1 MRVASRVLGR
11 GALLITLY
19 SFSYHKKALVKVVQ
33 ICDLNRS
40 ERKETITLLTTEFF
54 FYYSVV
60 AKQKVLIKLTYRE
73 DKPHNRREA

>member
-19 SFSYHKKALVKVVQ
+19 SSSYHKKALVKVVQ

-40 ERKETITLLTTEFF
+40 EKKNHHSAYNRIFFVTTLW
-54 FYYSVV
+54 
-60 AKQKVLIKLTYRE
+60 
-73 DKPHNRREA
+73 

>member
-19 SFSYHKKALVKVVQ
+19 SSSYHKKALMKVVQ

-40 ERKETITLLTTEFF
+40 ERKETTTLLTTEFLF
-54 FYYSVV
+54 LLLCGSHTESFDQVD
-60 AKQKVLIKLTYRE
+60 IPRG
-73 DKPHNRREA
+73 

>member
-1 MRVASRVLGR
+1 MRVASKVLAR

-19 SFSYHKKALVKVVQ
+19 SSSYHKKALVKVVQ

-40 ERKETITLLTTEFF
+40 ERKETTTLCRTDFF

-73 DKPHNRREA
+73 DKPHNR